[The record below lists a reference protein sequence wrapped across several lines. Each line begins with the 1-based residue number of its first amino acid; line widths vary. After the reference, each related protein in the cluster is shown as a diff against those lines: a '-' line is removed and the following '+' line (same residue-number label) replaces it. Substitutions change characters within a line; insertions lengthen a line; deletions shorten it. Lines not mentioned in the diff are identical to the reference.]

1 MPNDLKTIL
10 VVGDAPRFVGYNIVC
25 ELLDAGYKVKA
36 PNTYTHGVDD
46 KLIGP
51 LAQMDLMGGVSLV
64 KDNDRFTEI
73 EYDSGNERKL
83 REMMFECHSVVYIS
97 SIFYYHCSEINSN
110 IEGVVNSE
118 ALKLV
123 ANISRTCGVHQFF
136 CGLIPT
142 LYDDGDSFID
152 CGDGDCA
159 TFDDCRC
166 ENQVLDPG
174 EEGVDCGGICDKG
187 CSVDELPTPIDPA
200 FPEDPGGD
208 SDFPSFDEEEE
219 EGSSWWIWVLVLIVA
234 IALGVFIFMKYKAG
248 GISLKRKPKTSFEQY
263 KRQIAQRPAPA
274 RRPPVRRTS
283 APVRKPI
290 GRAKLRSKDED
301 ELDKSLKEAEK
312 LLKGGK

>member
-1 MPNDLKTIL
+1 MN
-10 VVGDAPRFVGYNIVC
+10 GAWY
-25 ELLDAGYKVKA
+25 EKVKD
-36 PNTYTHGVDD
+36 TSMG
-46 KLIGP
+46 LI
-51 LAQMDLMGGVSLV
+51 AMMGGDFGRAAGGS
-64 KDNDRFTEI
+64 
-73 EYDSGNERKL
+73 S
-83 REMMFECHSVVYIS
+83 SVVPMTGGAAGTS
-97 SIFYYHCSEINSN
+97 NNEICDN
-110 IEGVVNSE
+110 
-118 ALKLV
+118 L
-123 ANISRTCGVHQFF
+123 FD
-136 CGLIPT
+136 
-142 LYDDGDSFID
+142 DDGDSFID